1 MKFHLKLFM
10 IKKTIF
16 IIMKFWSI
24 IIRTI
29 KEIKVDFIEY
39 ILIDKNNWKFFDS
52 KSGKINDL
60 Q

>member
-1 MKFHLKLFM
+1 MR
-10 IKKTIF
+10 IDGTIF
-16 IIMKFWSI
+16 IMEDAEPDVHS
-24 IIRTI
+24 
-29 KEIKVDFIEY
+29 IEY